1 MPMASL
7 EQPIGPEAQKSPIL
21 IAMVSRWCVG
31 VLVVCATF
39 VGHSAAAQTVVSG
52 TVTDPQSAVV
62 RDARVA
68 LLSGQN
74 EVQTTRTDAQGR
86 YRFDAISP
94 GTYVVVVTAP
104 GFQTATSAAI
114 ALTAGQSVTRDL
126 SLALA
131 GTTDFV
137 SVEGRA
143 SAAGYRAERVS
154 SLGPLGSARLLDAPY
169 TVNVLPSEL
178 LINGQVKNFKE
189 ASKYLPLVEFQ
200 EMQGSEILRP
210 ATRGMQGS
218 NMQNARMDGMGIV
231 VTGANSMESLQQ
243 IEVLNGIG
251 AALYG
256 PANPSGMFNFI
267 PKRPTERAV
276 RRATLNYDGRSI
288 TTGQVDFGG
297 RVSPGRRFG
306 YRVNALGGNG
316 ETFVNGSELTRKM
329 ISAAGDVRPF
339 EHTVV
344 EAFYSHYNL
353 EQRGFPGW
361 FTYGRANNRTAFVL
375 VPDAPDAARQG
386 YGQPEAGVDLE
397 SRIGQLRVRHQLSSN
412 WSLSV
417 GALDQLVE
425 RDISTQVNALTDNVG
440 NYTASLASGFAPRFR
455 VFSNLSHLNG
465 RLTTGRIGH
474 DVAVGVTGY
483 TFKSYSDVTNPTAAS
498 VRLGT
503 ANVASPLVFPLPAGG
518 IPTHLNLFL
527 SSSVHQ
533 QGISIADHIGLGG
546 GWSVRA
552 SVSQDWIWTDNY
564 NNARVRTGGD
574 KDDGV
579 SPLLSV
585 IYKPQPRMTLYA
597 TWGSSLQQGDL
608 APGTALNAG
617 QGLAPYRTHQEEI
630 GYKIALGTIDVATA
644 WFRLER
650 PFANLDP
657 TDNVFRI
664 SGDQLNYGVETMV
677 TGRIG
682 SRLVTYS
689 GFTVLDPTMT
699 KTLAP
704 EANDKQFVGIPAWK
718 SSLLGEYRIPA
729 LSEAFVS
736 LNWQLVGRRPIDD
749 ANTAY
754 TPAYNVVDTG
764 VRYAHVLKGAV
775 ATWRLNVNNI
785 GNAQYWSTLG
795 PGNITGTNV
804 GSYTAH
810 LGQPRT
816 VAASME
822 VAF

>member
-1 MPMASL
+1 MSN
-7 EQPIGPEAQKSPIL
+7 GPIL
-21 IAMVSRWCVG
+21 IGMTCRCVG
-31 VLVVCATF
+31 VVF
-39 VGHSAAAQTVVSG
+39 VFALLAGRIAAAQSVVSG

-62 RDARVA
+62 PDARVA
-68 LLSGQN
+68 LMSGQSD
-74 EVQTTRTDAQGR
+74 VRTTRTDAQGR
-86 YRFDAISP
+86 YRFDAVPP
-94 GTYVVVVTAP
+94 GTYVVSVSAP
-104 GFQTATSAAI
+104 GFQTATSAGVT
-114 ALTAGQSVTRDL
+114 LSAGLSATRDVP
-126 SLALA
+126 LALA
-131 GTTDFV
+131 GATDFV

-143 SAAGYRAERVS
+143 TASGYRAESVTN
-154 SLGPLGSARLLDAPY
+154 LGPLGSARLLDAPY
-169 TVNVLPSEL
+169 TVTVLPSEL
-178 LINGQVKNFKE
+178 MVNGQVKNFKE

-256 PANPSGMFNFI
+256 PANPSGMFNFV
-267 PKRPTERAV
+267 PKRPTERPV
-276 RRATLNYDGRSI
+276 RRLALNYDGRSV
-288 TTGQVDFGG
+288 TTGQADFGG
-297 RVSPGRRFG
+297 RVGPGHRFG
-306 YRVNALGGNG
+306 YRVNAVGGNG
-316 ETFVNGSELTRKM
+316 ETFVNDSQLTRTM
-329 ISAAGDVRPF
+329 ISAAGDARPF
-339 EHTVV
+339 DRTSI

-375 VPDAPDAARQG
+375 VPEDAPDPTRQG

-397 SRIGQLRVRHQLSSN
+397 SRIGQLRVRQQLSPN

-425 RDISTQVNALTDNVG
+425 RDISTQVNALTDNAG
-440 NYTASLASGFAPRFR
+440 NYTASLAAGFAPRFR

-465 RLTTGRIGH
+465 RLTTGRVSHEI
-474 DVAVGVTGY
+474 AIGVTGY
-483 TFKSYSDVTNPTAAS
+483 TFKSYSDVTNPAAAA

-503 ANVASPLVFPLPAGG
+503 ANVASPVVFPLPAAG
-518 IPTHLNLFL
+518 IPTHNNIFV
-527 SSSVHQ
+527 SNTIHQRGMSV
-533 QGISIADHIGLGG
+533 ADNVGLGG

-564 NNARVRTGGD
+564 NNSRVRTGGY

-585 IYKPQPRMTLYA
+585 LYKPRPRMTIYA
-597 TWGSSLQQGDL
+597 TWGTSLQQGDL
-608 APGTALNAG
+608 APGTAVNAG
-617 QGLAPYRTHQEEI
+617 QGLEPYRTHQEEI
-630 GYKIALGTIDVATA
+630 GYKVALGSLDVSTA

-664 SGDQLNYGVETMV
+664 SGDQVNDGFEAMV

-689 GFTVLDPTMT
+689 GFTVLDPKMT
-699 KTLAP
+699 NTLAA
-704 EANDKQFVGIPAWK
+704 EANDKHFVGIPTWK
-718 SSLLGEYRIPA
+718 SNALAEYRIPT
-729 LSEAFVS
+729 LTGAFVTV
-736 LNWQLVGRRPIDD
+736 NWQLVGRRPIDD

-754 TPAYNVVDTG
+754 TPSYNVVDAG
-764 VRYAHVLKGAV
+764 ARHAHRFMGAI

-785 GNAQYWSTLG
+785 GDAHYWSTLG

-822 VAF
+822 VSF